1 MPKQLMVYVA
11 GPYAKGDTEQNV
23 HNAIAVGDRLIDMG
37 HVPFVPHILYYWH
50 KKFPRPEEYWLEH
63 DLAFL
68 YKCDVLVRLSGESA
82 GADKEV
88 ALFRSLGKPTIDIT
102 VEPTNGT
109 FSEKALSDA
118 IEDVVKWYFVT
129 GGATGGATG
138 GESDPTG
145 KAAHE
150 PGSKLDAGK
159 APIVSGV
166 LQYFP
171 RAIKAVAEVSAHGME
186 KYTWMGWK
194 TVEDGIRRYNDAEG
208 RHIIDEAMHG
218 TVDTKSGLLHTAHR
232 AWNALAILELVLCE
246 KEKASGKA

>member
-1 MPKQLMVYVA
+1 MSKNLLVYVA
-11 GPYAKGDTEQNV
+11 GPYSKGDIDQNV
-23 HNAIAVGDRLIDMG
+23 ANAIKVGDAIVDMG
-37 HVPFVPHILYYWH
+37 HTPYIPHLSHYWH
-50 KKFPRPEEYWLEH
+50 KQCPRPYEFWLEY
-63 DLAFL
+63 DVVWM
-68 YKCDVLVRLSGESA
+68 YKCDVLVRMSGDSS

-88 ALFRSLGKPTIDIT
+88 ALFRASGKPTIDLQ

-129 GGATGGATG
+129 GGATGSVAG

-208 RHIIDEAMHG
+208 RHIIDEAIHG